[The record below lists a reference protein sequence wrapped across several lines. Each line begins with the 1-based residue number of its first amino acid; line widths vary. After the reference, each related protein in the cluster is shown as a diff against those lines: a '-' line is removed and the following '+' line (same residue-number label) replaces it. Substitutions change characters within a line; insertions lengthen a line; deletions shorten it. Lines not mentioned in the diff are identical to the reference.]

1 MNSSLFAPVTSGVAC
16 SNARAKFYTLADGT
30 KILWNIT
37 IFPEPIFRK
46 DGFELAETSRSSES
60 VVSESEQR
68 QSEDE
73 AAKQE
78 SQRKSYNRAKNKLFD
93 LLMSNTQ
100 IGYFVTLTFNSEFV
114 DRYSYSDIVR
124 KLSQWLDNRV
134 RRCDLRYILVPEF
147 HKDGAVHFHGFMN
160 AEVLKIEKARSPKT
174 GRLLSAKGKQI
185 YNVNDFNLGF
195 TTAVNIGDDI
205 NERIACAKYIYQ
217 YITKSHGE
225 KVGGRYYLRGG
236 NLLEPSFE
244 YADVDYFDIQEQAVP
259 LSYGG
264 EFKRLAVQA
273 PYKGLVDFFRSVNN
287 ENGISQP

>member
-1 MNSSLFAPVTSGVAC
+1 MNSNLFAPVSSGVAC
-16 SNARAKFYTLADGT
+16 TNARAKFYTLADGT

-37 IFPEPIFRK
+37 IFPEPIFRR
-46 DGFELAETSRSSES
+46 DGFELAETSRPRGAVPSED
-60 VVSESEQR
+60 EER
-68 QSEDE
+68 QSEDV

-93 LLMSNTQ
+93 ILMSNTD
-100 IGYFVTLTFNSEFV
+100 IGHFVTLTFNSEFV

-134 RRCDLRYILVPEF
+134 RRCGLRYVLVPEF

-185 YNVNDFNLGF
+185 YNVTDFTMGF
-195 TTAVNIGDDI
+195 TTAINIGEDI
-205 NERIACAKYIYQ
+205 NERIACAKYIYK
-217 YITKSHGE
+217 YITKSHGK
-225 KVGGRYYLRGG
+225 KVGGRYYLHGG
-236 NLLEPSFE
+236 ALCEPSFE
-244 YADVDYFDIQEQAVP
+244 YADINYFDIREQAIS

-273 PYKGLVDFFRSVNN
+273 PCERLVDFFRSVNN
-287 ENGISQP
+287 ENGIS